1 MNFIDIEGG
10 EMTITDTD
18 NELKM
23 TVESIEDIEFFVKSH
38 PGPTYFSSSLDFAH
52 EYTDSYEVI
61 DLANVVVNG

>member
-10 EMTITDTD
+10 EMTIKNTD
-18 NELKM
+18 NEEQR
-23 TVESIEDIEFFVKSH
+23 TVESIEDIEFFVAQN
-38 PGPTYFSSSLDFAH
+38 PGSTYFSSSLDFAH